1 MRTEGDSMKES
12 AQPPV
17 TQTEAVETIVAPQPV
32 FTRILALTDFSHR
45 SQAAVEYA
53 IEVARSMHARLA
65 LLHVLPE
72 PSAFDYTMG
81 GFSQREWEE
90 GKKEAAKK
98 LAEETTRIKAKYG
111 EVDSLFRT
119 GLDLHDEIIK
129 VARETAADLLVV
141 STHGYT
147 GWKHF
152 LFGSDAAKIVKDAP
166 CPILVVR

>member
-1 MRTEGDSMKES
+1 MKET

-17 TQTEAVETIVAPQPV
+17 TQTETAETVIVPELV
-32 FTRILALTDFSHR
+32 FTRILVLTDFSHR

-53 IEVARSMHARLA
+53 IEVARSMHARVA

-81 GFSQREWEE
+81 GFSQGEWEE
-90 GKKEAAKK
+90 RKEEAAKK
-98 LAEETTRIKAKYG
+98 LAEETTRIKAKYE
-111 EVDSLFRT
+111 EVDTIFRT

-129 VARETAADLLVV
+129 VAREFAADLLVV

-152 LFGSDAAKIVKDAP
+152 LFGSDAARIVKDAP
-166 CPILVVR
+166 CPTLVVR

>member
-1 MRTEGDSMKES
+1 MKTERDSMKET
-12 AQPPV
+12 AKLLV
-17 TQTEAVETIVAPQPV
+17 TQTKTAVIAPQPV

-45 SQAAVEYA
+45 SQAAIEYA
-53 IEVARSMHARLA
+53 VQLARSMQARLT

-81 GFSQREWEE
+81 GFSRGEWEE
-90 GKKEAAKK
+90 GKEEAVKK
-98 LAEETTRIKAKYG
+98 LAEETTRTKADYG

-119 GLDLHDEIIK
+119 GLDFHDEIIS
-129 VARETAADLLVV
+129 VAREIAADLLVV

>member
-1 MRTEGDSMKES
+1 MKET
-12 AQPPV
+12 AKLLV
-17 TQTEAVETIVAPQPV
+17 TQTKTAETVIVPQLV

-53 IEVARSMHARLA
+53 VQLALSMHARLT

-81 GFSQREWEE
+81 GFSQGEWEE
-90 GKKEAAKK
+90 AKEGAVKK
-98 LAEETTRIKAKYG
+98 LAEETTRTKADYG

-119 GLDLHDEIIK
+119 GLDLHDEIIS
-129 VARETAADLLVV
+129 VAREIAADLMVV

-152 LFGSDAAKIVKDAP
+152 LFGSEAAKIVKDAP

>member
-1 MRTEGDSMKES
+1 MRTEGDPMKEKTKLPITQNETAES
-12 AQPPV
+12 V
-17 TQTEAVETIVAPQPV
+17 TAPQPV

-53 IEVARSMHARLA
+53 VQLARSMHARLT

-81 GFSQREWEE
+81 GFSQREWNE
-90 GKKEAAKK
+90 GKEEAGKK
-98 LAEETTRIKAKYG
+98 LAEETTRTKANYG

-119 GLDLHDEIIK
+119 GLDLHDEIIS
-129 VARETAADLLVV
+129 VAREIAADLLVV

-166 CPILVVR
+166 CPILIVR

>member
-1 MRTEGDSMKES
+1 MKET
-12 AQPPV
+12 AKLPV
-17 TQTEAVETIVAPQPV
+17 TQTATVETVMASQPV

-45 SQAAVEYA
+45 SQAGVDYA
-53 IEVARSMHARLA
+53 IEVARSMHARLT
-65 LLHVLPE
+65 LLHVVPE
-72 PSAFDYTMG
+72 PSAFEYTMG
-81 GFSQREWEE
+81 GFSQGEWAE
-90 GKKEAAKK
+90 GKEEAARK

-129 VARETAADLLVV
+129 MAKETAADLLVV

>member
-1 MRTEGDSMKES
+1 MRTEGDSMKKTV
-12 AQPPV
+12 QPQV
-17 TQTEAVETIVAPQPV
+17 TQTEIAETVIAQQPV

-45 SQAAVEYA
+45 SQTAVEYA

-81 GFSQREWEE
+81 GFSQGQWDE
-90 GKKEAAKK
+90 GKEEAAKK
-98 LAEETTRIKAKYG
+98 LAEETTRIKARYA

-119 GLDLHDEIIK
+119 GIDLHDEIVK
-129 VARETAADLLVV
+129 AAREIAADLLVV

>member
-1 MRTEGDSMKES
+1 MKET
-12 AQPPV
+12 AKLPV
-17 TQTEAVETIVAPQPV
+17 TQIETAERVTAPQPV
-32 FTRILALTDFSHR
+32 FARILALTDFSQR

-53 IEVARSMHARLA
+53 VELARPMHARLT

-81 GFSQREWEE
+81 GFSRGEWAEE
-90 GKKEAAKK
+90 KEQAGKK
-98 LAEETTRIKAKYG
+98 LAEETTRTKANYG

-119 GLDLHDEIIK
+119 GLDLHDEIIS
-129 VARETAADLLVV
+129 VAEEIAADLLIV

-152 LFGSDAAKIVKDAP
+152 LFGSHAAKIVKDAP

>member
-1 MRTEGDSMKES
+1 MKET

-17 TQTEAVETIVAPQPV
+17 TQTETAETVIAPQPV

-65 LLHVLPE
+65 LLYVLPE

-81 GFSQREWEE
+81 GFSQGEWEE
-90 GKKEAAKK
+90 GKKEAGKR

-129 VARETAADLLVV
+129 VAREIAADLLVV

>member
-1 MRTEGDSMKES
+1 MKDI
-12 AQPPV
+12 AKLPV
-17 TQTEAVETIVAPQPV
+17 TQTETAKTVTAPKPV
-32 FTRILALTDFSHR
+32 FNRILALTDFSHR
-45 SQAAVEYA
+45 SQASVEYA
-53 IEVARSMHARLA
+53 VQLARSMHARLT
-65 LLHVLPE
+65 LLHLLPE

-81 GFSQREWEE
+81 GFPQEEWKKGKEE
-90 GKKEAAKK
+90 AGKK
-98 LAEETTRIKAKYG
+98 LTEETTRIKANYG

-119 GLDLHDEIIK
+119 GLDLHDEIIS
-129 VARETAADLLVV
+129 VAREISADLLVV

>member
-1 MRTEGDSMKES
+1 MKETAKLLV
-12 AQPPV
+12 AQ
-17 TQTEAVETIVAPQPV
+17 TRTAETIIAPQPV
-32 FTRILALTDFSHR
+32 VTRILALTDFSHR

-53 IEVARSMHARLA
+53 VQLARSMHARLT

-81 GFSQREWEE
+81 GFSQGEWEE
-90 GKKEAAKK
+90 GKEEAGKK
-98 LAEETTRIKAKYG
+98 PAEETTRTKTSYG

-119 GLDLHDEIIK
+119 GLDLYDEIIS
-129 VARETAADLLVV
+129 VAREIAADLLVV
-141 STHGYT
+141 STHGYS

-152 LFGSDAAKIVKDAP
+152 LFGSDAAKIAKDAP

>member
-1 MRTEGDSMKES
+1 MKET
-12 AQPPV
+12 AKLLI
-17 TQTEAVETIVAPQPV
+17 TQTKTAVTVIAPQTV

-53 IEVARSMHARLA
+53 VQLARSMHARLT
-65 LLHVLPE
+65 LLHVLPP

-81 GFSQREWEE
+81 GL
-90 GKKEAAKK
+90 EAANK

-111 EVDSLFRT
+111 EIDSLFRT

-129 VARETAADLLVV
+129 VAREIAADLLVV

>member
-1 MRTEGDSMKES
+1 MKETVKL
-12 AQPPV
+12 PV
-17 TQTEAVETIVAPQPV
+17 TQTETAETVIVPQPV

-53 IEVARSMHARLA
+53 IEVARSMHARVA

-72 PSAFDYTMG
+72 PSPFDYTMG
-81 GFSQREWEE
+81 GFSQGEWEE
-90 GKKEAAKK
+90 GKEEAAKK
-98 LAEETTRIKAKYG
+98 LAEETTRIKAKYE

-129 VARETAADLLVV
+129 VAREFAADLLVV
-141 STHGYT
+141 STQGYT

-152 LFGSDAAKIVKDAP
+152 LFGSDAARIVKDAP